1 MATTRRD
8 FLELSARLAAG
19 GCLLGLPG
27 RIVAAPARGILLHEA
42 PSPNDLVYGVQ
53 MFMVRK
59 QVEKDLAAA
68 LKLIKDTGYD
78 QVELYPIA
86 YKHPAPELKQMVHDA
101 GLASVAA
108 HFNYEDREKN
118 VEYAHALGLKYMVCP
133 SVPGELT
140 SALDGWRRAAD
151 YFSQWAEAAQKAGM
165 EFAYHNHNA
174 EFAPLAG
181 STGFATLMQA
191 TDPHL
196 VKLEL
201 DLYWLAYAGQD
212 PSATLTKYANRT
224 VLVHLKD
231 MAAGTKVSTGSGPD
245 GESHQVDIGKGTI
258 DWPTILSQAR
268 TQGIRYAFMD
278 MDHVQSTVEDSLRVS
293 RAYLRTLKI

>member
-1 MATTRRD
+1 MSATRRQ
-8 FLELSARLAAG
+8 FLELGTKLAAA
-19 GCLLGLPG
+19 GCVLRLPG
-27 RIVAAPARGILLHEA
+27 RMLAEPAGGMI
-42 PSPNDLVYGVQ
+42 YGVQ

-86 YKHPAPELKQMVHDA
+86 YKHPAPELKQMVADA

-108 HFNYEDREKN
+108 HFNYENREKN

-133 SVPGELT
+133 SIPGELT
-140 SALDGWRRAAD
+140 SSLDGYHKAGD
-151 YFSQWAEAAQKAGM
+151 YFNAWGESAQKAGLQ
-165 EFAYHNHNA
+165 FAYHNHNT
-174 EFAPLAG
+174 EFAPLASSNG
-181 STGFATLMQA
+181 PTGFAALMQA

-212 PSATLTKYANRT
+212 PAATLRKYAART

-231 MAAGTKVSTGSGPD
+231 MAAGTVPSTRPGPD
-245 GESHQVDIGKGTI
+245 GESHQVDIGKGTLT
-258 DWPTILSQAR
+258 WPVVLRQAR
-268 TQGIRYAFMD
+268 AQGIQYAFMD
-278 MDHVQSTVEDSLRVS
+278 MDHVQTTVEESMRVS